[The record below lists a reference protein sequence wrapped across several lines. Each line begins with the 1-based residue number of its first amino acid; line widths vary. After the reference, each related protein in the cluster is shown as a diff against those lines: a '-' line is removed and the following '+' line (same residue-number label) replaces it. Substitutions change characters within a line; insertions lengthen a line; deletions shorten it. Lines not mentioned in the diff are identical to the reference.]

1 MAKSKKILNFPTV
14 LTIVRMILVV
24 PFLICLL
31 GGWYVCEQYIN
42 GSACPAGATEAQ
54 MPLYVLALVIF
65 IFAALTDKIDG
76 DYARKHKQVTDLGKF
91 LDPLADK
98 MLINSAFL
106 AFVVMGVMPFWMLVV
121 ILWRDFAVDGM
132 RMMVAAKGEVV
143 AASIWGKAK
152 TMTQMVTLV
161 LLLLNLILENVTLT
175 VIGLVLMYV
184 VVILTVFSGVDYL
197 VKGMKK
203 I

>member
-1 MAKSKKILNFPTV
+1 MSKKINFPTI
-14 LTIVRMILVV
+14 LTILRMILVV

-31 GGWYVCEQYIN
+31 EGWRVCEQYVN
-42 GSACPAGATEAQ
+42 GSVCPAGATEAQ
-54 MPLYVLALVIF
+54 MPLYVSALIIF

-98 MLINSAFL
+98 MLVNSAFL

-161 LLLLNLILENVTLT
+161 LLLLNLILGNVTLT
-175 VIGLVLMYV
+175 VIGLVLMYA

>member
-1 MAKSKKILNFPTV
+1 MSKKINFPTI
-14 LTIVRMILVV
+14 LTILRMILAFV
-24 PFLICLL
+24 FLVLMLCGMNICN
-31 GGWYVCEQYIN
+31 WDTRFS
-42 GSACPAGATEAQ
+42 SAETMQPCNSEEIAF
-54 MPLYVLALVIF
+54 F
-65 IFAALTDKIDG
+65 IAAITVFIAAAITDKIDG
-76 DYARKHKQVTDLGKF
+76 DYARKHNQVTELGKF

-98 MLINSAFL
+98 MLVNTAFL
-106 AFVVMGVMPFWMLVV
+106 LFVAMGVVPVWAFAL

-197 VKGMKK
+197 VKGLKK